1 MSQNLVSDMSRSTF
15 EIGAAQLRHRNRA
28 ETPFLCA
35 NKSPNRCDFQGG
47 AKPIRYS
54 VNIALVTVPTHNVI
68 FRCKDLSLEAGR
80 KPTESPGP
88 NPVNCVQQGQE
99 SNSP

>member
-1 MSQNLVSDMSRSTF
+1 MSRSTF
-15 EIGAAQLRHRNRA
+15 EIGAAQLRSATEIAPKHRSYVRTKA
-28 ETPFLCA
+28 PT
-35 NKSPNRCDFQGG
+35 GG

-88 NPVNCVQQGQE
+88 NPANCVQQGQ
-99 SNSP
+99 